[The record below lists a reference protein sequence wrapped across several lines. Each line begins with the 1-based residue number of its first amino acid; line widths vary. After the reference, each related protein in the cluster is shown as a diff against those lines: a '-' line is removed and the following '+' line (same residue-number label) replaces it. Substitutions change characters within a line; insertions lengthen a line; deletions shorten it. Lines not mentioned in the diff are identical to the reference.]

1 MTVIRGILCPSVWQG
16 KKGELA
22 LHIACT
28 GLDRSHPHPPP
39 PLLPPT
45 QLLLFAKS
53 TSSICRTV
61 SQGGRGS
68 VRIYIIYASVPAQ
81 PHTHPSRFIRYLTP
95 PFIQPVSH
103 GFIQAASTHTSR
115 QPPPTYAL
123 INTCIYNIHSSV
135 HILHTCVLIRVRA
148 FGAYSDNMQSV
159 LNNDLVFDYL
169 VIPQLDSVTRC

>member
-1 MTVIRGILCPSVWQG
+1 MSLCVV
-16 KKGELA
+16 GEKRRIGLA
-22 LHIACT
+22 HCLHRT
-28 GLDRSHPHPPP
+28 GQVPPP
-39 PLLPPT
+39 STPT
-45 QLLLFAKS
+45 STPTHPAAPVCQIHFLHLQNSFA
-53 TSSICRTV
+53 
-61 SQGGRGS
+61 RGPW
-68 VRIYIIYASVPAQ
+68 VCANIYASVPAQ

-115 QPPPTYAL
+115 QPPPPTYAL

-135 HILHTCVLIRVRA
+135 HIHTVLHTRVLIRVRA